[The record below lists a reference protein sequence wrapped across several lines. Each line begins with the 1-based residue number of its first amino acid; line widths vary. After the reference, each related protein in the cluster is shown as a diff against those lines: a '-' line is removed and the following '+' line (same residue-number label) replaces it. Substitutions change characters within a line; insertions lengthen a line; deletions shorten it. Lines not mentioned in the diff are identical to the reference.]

1 MNNELDR
8 DVEVSTFKNQINHNG
23 FRWRNGDQSFL
34 RLIAQTFSEI
44 TIKNAEEI
52 KNHLDH

>member
-23 FRWRNGDQSFL
+23 FSLKKWG
-34 RLIAQTFSEI
+34 SELF
-44 TIKNAEEI
+44 TVNRP
-52 KNHLDH
+52 NVQ